1 MGKFII
7 TKRTNGEFQ
16 FSLKAT
22 NGQIILSS
30 EGYSTNSNCRNG
42 IESVITNAQNDSNFE
57 RKVSSNNKVY
67 FNLKAANG
75 QIIGISQMYE
85 SEVSRDNGILSVRN
99 NVIQATIDDQSKII
113 A

>member
-1 MGKFII
+1 M
-7 TKRTNGEFQ
+7 
-16 FSLKAT
+16 
-22 NGQIILSS
+22 
-30 EGYSTNSNCRNG
+30 
-42 IESVITNAQNDSNFE
+42 ITNAQNDLNFD

-75 QIIGISQMYE
+75 QIIGTSQMYE

-113 A
+113 D